1 MKYTDLAILTLLY
14 ILITHT
20 FFKEKLLQ
28 SQSIP
33 SDIKKSYEFCTI
45 FCGKQLIVVP
55 TCVTRSSSTIIH
67 YILARFPDRISQQS
81 VIDVGMFDHQIIYC
95 NKKISSMKRGTHR
108 QIRCRSLKNTQ
119 LIFMK
124 KPW

>member
-20 FFKEKLLQ
+20 FFKEKFLQ

-33 SDIKKSYEFCTI
+33 SDIKKLYEFCTI
-45 FCGKQLIVVP
+45 FCGRKLIVVP

-67 YILARFPDRISQQS
+67 HILGRFPDRISQQS
-81 VIDVGMFDHQIIYC
+81 VIDVGMFDQ
-95 NKKISSMKRGTHR
+95 
-108 QIRCRSLKNTQ
+108 
-119 LIFMK
+119 
-124 KPW
+124 